1 MHNDEVVVGKKEFQ
15 CSLNLSLNPTCDD
28 STGSNRIEKGK
39 VMYLLDLFEERWKK
53 GQCDLVCGVFLDDW
67 AMLLYDDVLFTCDE
81 DSFNSLGSWS
91 DSNESVFWVHK
102 VFIHSFIHSF
112 IHLFIHSF
120 VKCQLGDVPG
130 I

>member
-1 MHNDEVVVGKKEFQ
+1 MHNDGVVVGKKEFQ
-15 CSLNLSLNPTCDD
+15 CSLNLSLNPTCGD

-39 VMYLLDLFEERWKK
+39 VMYLLDLFEERWEK
-53 GQCDLVCGVFLDDW
+53 GQCNLVCRVFLDDW

-81 DSFNSLGSWS
+81 DSFNSLRSWS
-91 DSNESVFWVHK
+91 DSSESVFWVHK
-102 VFIHSFIHSF
+102 VFIYSF